1 MRFRS
6 SFTQSILLFFS
17 LLVASQVFSYYAV
30 YNYALLPSLQQFNKI
45 LAHELVFFLEDTEA
59 VNGQIEMDA
68 PLRRQVLAQLGVTIH
83 ADDSPMAE
91 EFSQALSI
99 DLMSEEMSD
108 ELQSETEVRL
118 ILGEDSYILW
128 MQIAALPNSLI
139 RIPLSELQEEDF
151 APLFRNSLIMALLVL
166 AGGWLFIRLQNR
178 PLTALE
184 NAAKLVGQGEIPPP
198 LPEKGASEIRSVT
211 RAFNQMAKGIQE
223 LEQDRTLLMA
233 GISHDIRT
241 PLTRIR
247 LATEMMSP
255 EDSYLAE
262 GIISDTEECNE
273 IISQFMDYLKPVN
286 TQSFEPL
293 SLNDI
298 ASDIVSSEGGY
309 EIQIDFDPMA
319 RIKDIEGSP
328 IAIKRAITNL
338 VVNAVR
344 YGNGWVKVTTGMTAD
359 NKLAWV
365 TVEDNGPG
373 IELDQISRLFEPFT
387 RGDTARGSEGTGLG
401 LAIVKRIISQ
411 HHGSVSISN
420 RSEGGLKAQVSF
432 PAVKNGKNMIP
443 RT

>member
-17 LLVASQVFSYYAV
+17 LLIASQVFSYYAV
-30 YNYALLPSLQQFNKI
+30 YNYALVPSLQQFNKI
-45 LAHELVFFLEDTEA
+45 LAHELSFFLEDNQGVDEEL
-59 VNGQIEMDA
+59 EMDA
-68 PLRRQVLAQLGVTIH
+68 PLRRRVLEQLGVTIH
-83 ADDSPMAE
+83 ADTSAMAN
-91 EFSQALSI
+91 EFNHAMPI
-99 DLMSEEMSD
+99 DLMSEEMSE
-108 ELQSETEVRL
+108 ELQSSTEVRL
-118 ILGEDSYILW
+118 ILGEESYILW
-128 MQIAALPNSLI
+128 MKIDALPNSLI

-151 APLFRNSLIMALLVL
+151 APLFRNSLIMALLVI

-178 PLTALE
+178 PLMALE
-184 NAAKLVGQGEIPPP
+184 NAANLVGKGEIPPP

-273 IISQFMDYLKPVN
+273 IIGQFMDYLKPVN

-309 EIQIDFDPMA
+309 EIKIDYQPMTK
-319 RIKDIEGSP
+319 IKDIEGSP

-344 YGNGWVKVTTGMTAD
+344 YGNGWVKVTTGMTVD

-373 IELDQISRLFEPFT
+373 IEQSQIGRLFEPFT

-432 PAVKNGKNMIP
+432 PVVKNGKNMVP